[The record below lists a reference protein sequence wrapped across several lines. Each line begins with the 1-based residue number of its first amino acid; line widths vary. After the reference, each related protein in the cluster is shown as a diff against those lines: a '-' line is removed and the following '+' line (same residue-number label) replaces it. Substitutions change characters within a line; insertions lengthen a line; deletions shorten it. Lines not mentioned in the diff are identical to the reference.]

1 VFLLSGP
8 KNHPRIRQE
17 SPNCPVARSLAGTP
31 WVTPLAWE
39 SRGKSARPELSTSRK
54 TPHVEAF
61 RETKSDQLGAVFRF
75 AAAWPSTAIRCTKS
89 DVGRRWNWDRDTYVL
104 IGDAGPSLHGQPRW
118 SRHRTHSRL
127 GPLPC
132 RECLVRVQRAD
143 GWPSA
148 ACGQR
153 AVARLRSRHQRLGAR
168 MWMSTPGTQ
177 VVPLSRQLGQRPLEN
192 PHQKEMDGCL
202 FIVDGLQTPPKPY
215 RRHGPACVP
224 GGRDWSLTLLVQS

>member
-1 VFLLSGP
+1 M
-8 KNHPRIRQE
+8 
-17 SPNCPVARSLAGTP
+17 
-31 WVTPLAWE
+31 AWE

-75 AAAWPSTAIRCTKS
+75 AATWPSTAIRCTKS

-132 RECLVRVQRAD
+132 RECLVRVQRAV

-153 AVARLRSRHQRLGAR
+153 AVALFEVVIRDCLHACGCQHRALKLCRYRGTSGRDRSRTPSRKRWTVACSS
-168 MWMSTPGTQ
+168 STGCRRRRNHT
-177 VVPLSRQLGQRPLEN
+177 
-192 PHQKEMDGCL
+192 DGM
-202 FIVDGLQTPPKPY
+202 G
-215 RRHGPACVP
+215 RRAFRAEETGH
-224 GGRDWSLTLLVQS
+224 